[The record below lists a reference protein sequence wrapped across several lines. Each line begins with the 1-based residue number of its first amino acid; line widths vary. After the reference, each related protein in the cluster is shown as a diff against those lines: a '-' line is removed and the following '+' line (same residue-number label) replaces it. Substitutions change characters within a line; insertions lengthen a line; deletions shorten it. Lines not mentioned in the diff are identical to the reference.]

1 MNMQLVTQVAKKF
14 IKKVPI
20 IRTGNTVRIHQ
31 RIKEGGKERTQIFE
45 GLVIAINS
53 GYATDKTITV
63 RKVVGGIGVEK
74 IFPLYSTNISKIQVV
89 KESKIRRAKL
99 YYMRKRS
106 GKSARL
112 KERHLSEK
120 DVLMED
126 LVEEVAPE
134 VEEAPVE
141 DTKVATETA
150 DSVEETEV
158 TDVPVEEVVEEKQ
171 VEEEA
176 PVEETSEVE
185 KEAPKTEEAT
195 KSEEE
200 PKSEEA
206 PVEEEKTEEA

>member
-1 MNMQLVTQVAKKF
+1 MNMQLVMQVAKKF
-14 IKKVPI
+14 VKKVPV

-63 RKVVGGIGVEK
+63 RKMVGGIGVEK

-99 YYMRKRS
+99 YYMRERS

-120 DVLMED
+120 DVIMED
-126 LVEEVAPE
+126 LTEEEAPE
-134 VEEAPVE
+134 VVEEAPV
-141 DTKVATETA
+141 ATETPEVA
-150 DSVEETEV
+150 EEAVVDETPAVEATESVEASEIP
-158 TDVPVEEVVEEKQ
+158 DVPVEEVVEEKAE
-171 VEEEA
+171 VAEEA
-176 PVEETSEVE
+176 PKAD
-185 KEAPKTEEAT
+185 KEAEEGKTEEA
-195 KSEEE
+195 
-200 PKSEEA
+200 
-206 PVEEEKTEEA
+206 